1 MISYSLDG
9 SLPHFPFALVTPFDF
24 VTKSE
29 YSERWVRQR
38 QNPFMAIDLCYHAM
52 NNLYFLNT
60 AIYGEYPKAFV
71 GGTSDGPVVQHRAMF
86 ARRE

>member
-1 MISYSLDG
+1 
-9 SLPHFPFALVTPFDF
+9 
-24 VTKSE
+24 
-29 YSERWVRQR
+29 
-38 QNPFMAIDLCYHAM
+38 MAIDLCYHAM

-71 GGTSDGPVVQHRAMF
+71 GGTSDGPVVQHRATF